1 MNGRSG
7 ERGAGSGKTAVRTP
21 ELGSGASLP
30 APPIHARREISR
42 NRFLTYVEED
52 LSDRHGQPYTYYQ
65 VEARFDAVVVV
76 PLLADG
82 RLVLERIYR
91 HPYRTWLLEFPAG
104 GIEPGEDP
112 LVAAG
117 RELGEE
123 TGYRAG
129 RLTKLGTMEA
139 MPGLLRM
146 RLTYVLAED
155 LSPGAER
162 ALEALEMLQVE
173 ELSVQDAWK
182 AAEETPA
189 SSFLTTGLLY
199 LDRHLRRSP

>member
-1 MNGRSG
+1 MNQ
-7 ERGAGSGKTAVRTP
+7 
-21 ELGSGASLP
+21 LIP
-30 APPIHARREISR
+30 AIHARREISR
-42 NRFLTYVEED
+42 NRILSYIEED
-52 LSDRHGQPYTYYQ
+52 LSDRHGKPYTYYQ
-65 VEARFDAVVVV
+65 VEARFDAVVIV
-76 PLLADG
+76 PLLPDG

-104 GIEPGEDP
+104 GIEPGEEP
-112 LVAAG
+112 LAAAA

-129 RLTKLGTMEA
+129 KLTRLGSMEA

-155 LSPGAER
+155 LQPGAQL
-162 ALEALEMLQVE
+162 ALEAMEMLEVVE
-173 ELSVQDAWK
+173 ATQEQAW
-182 AAEETPA
+182 AHADEPLV

-199 LDRHLRRSP
+199 LSRHLALRGK

>member
-1 MNGRSG
+1 M
-7 ERGAGSGKTAVRTP
+7 RTP
-21 ELGSGASLP
+21 EVL
-30 APPIHARREISR
+30 ARREISR

-52 LSDRHGQPYTYYQ
+52 LVDRHGKPYTYYQ
-65 VEARFDAVVVV
+65 VESKWDAVVVV

-91 HPYRTWLLEFPAG
+91 HPYGRYLLEFPAG

-112 LVAAG
+112 LHAAG

-129 RLTKLGTMEA
+129 KLTRLGTMEA
-139 MPGLLRM
+139 LPGLLRM

-162 ALEALEMLQVE
+162 ALEAMEMLQVE
-173 ELSVQDAWK
+173 ELTRAEAWA
-182 AAEETPA
+182 AAETDPA

-199 LDRHLRRSP
+199 LERAKPA

>member
-1 MNGRSG
+1 MNI
-7 ERGAGSGKTAVRTP
+7 P
-21 ELGSGASLP
+21 E
-30 APPIHARREISR
+30 IFARREISR

-52 LSDRHGQPYTYYQ
+52 LSDRHGKPYTYYQ
-65 VEARFDAVVVV
+65 VEARFDAVVIV
-76 PLLADG
+76 PILADG

-91 HPYRTWLLEFPAG
+91 HPYRRWLIEFPAG

-112 LVAAG
+112 LAAAA

-123 TGYRAG
+123 TGYQAR
-129 RLTKLGTMEA
+129 RLTRLGTMEA

-155 LSPGAER
+155 LRPGATR
-162 ALEALEMLQVE
+162 ALEAMEMLTIAELTE
-173 ELSVQDAWK
+173 EQAW
-182 AAEETPA
+182 AHANENMA

-199 LDRHLRRSP
+199 LGRHRALSASLSSGGKS

>member
-1 MNGRSG
+1 M
-7 ERGAGSGKTAVRTP
+7 KIP
-21 ELGSGASLP
+21 D
-30 APPIHARREISR
+30 IHARREISR

-52 LSDRHGQPYTYYQ
+52 LSDRHGKPYTYYQ
-65 VEARFDAVVVV
+65 VEARFDAVVIV
-76 PLLADG
+76 PILPDG

-91 HPYRTWLLEFPAG
+91 HPYRCWLLEFPAG

-112 LVAAG
+112 LAAAA

-123 TGYRAG
+123 TGYHAHQ
-129 RLTKLGTMEA
+129 LTRLGTMEA

-155 LSPGAER
+155 LHPGATQ
-162 ALEALEMLQVE
+162 ALEAMEMLEIVEVSEAQAWEFAGE
-173 ELSVQDAWK
+173 EL
-182 AAEETPA
+182 A

-199 LDRHLRRSP
+199 LGKHRATSLGGR

>member
-1 MNGRSG
+1 M
-7 ERGAGSGKTAVRTP
+7 P
-21 ELGSGASLP
+21 FPDLP
-30 APPIHARREISR
+30 QIHARREISR

-52 LSDRHGQPYTYYQ
+52 LNDRHGKPYTYYQ
-65 VEARFDAVVVV
+65 VEARFDAVVIV
-76 PLLADG
+76 PVLADG

-91 HPYRTWLLEFPAG
+91 HPYRQWLLEFPAG

-112 LVAAG
+112 LAAAA

-123 TGYRAG
+123 TGFHAG
-129 RLTKLGTMEA
+129 RLTRLGCMEA

-155 LSPGAER
+155 LRPGATK
-162 ALEALEMLQVE
+162 ALEAMEMLEIVE
-173 ELSVQDAWK
+173 VTQAEAWAHTDGEL
-182 AAEETPA
+182 A

-199 LDRHLRRSP
+199 LERYLSNASVQRAACGVRHENHEFRKPNV

>member
-1 MNGRSG
+1 M
-7 ERGAGSGKTAVRTP
+7 KIP
-21 ELGSGASLP
+21 D
-30 APPIHARREISR
+30 IHARREISR

-52 LSDRHGQPYTYYQ
+52 LSDRHGKPYTYYQ
-65 VEARFDAVVVV
+65 VEARFDAVVIV
-76 PLLADG
+76 PILPDG

-91 HPYRTWLLEFPAG
+91 HPYRRWLLEFPAG

-112 LVAAG
+112 LAAAA

-123 TGYRAG
+123 TGYHAHQ
-129 RLTKLGTMEA
+129 LTRLGTIEA

-155 LSPGAER
+155 LRPGATQ
-162 ALEALEMLQVE
+162 ALEAMEMLEIVEVSEAQAWVFADE
-173 ELSVQDAWK
+173 EL
-182 AAEETPA
+182 A

-199 LDRHLRRSP
+199 LSKHRATSLSGR

>member
-1 MNGRSG
+1 MR
-7 ERGAGSGKTAVRTP
+7 P
-21 ELGSGASLP
+21 I
-30 APPIHARREISR
+30 PPIHARREISR

-52 LSDRHGQPYTYYQ
+52 LADRHGKPYTYYQ
-65 VEARFDAVVVV
+65 VEARFDAVVIV

-112 LVAAG
+112 LAAAA

-123 TGYRAG
+123 TGYHAG
-129 RLTKLGTMEA
+129 KLTRLGSMEA

-155 LSPGAER
+155 LQPGATL
-162 ALEALEMLQVE
+162 ALEAMEMLEVVE
-173 ELSVQDAWK
+173 VTQEQAWEH
-182 AAEETPA
+182 AQEPLV

-199 LDRHLRRSP
+199 LGRHLGKGRG

>member
-1 MNGRSG
+1 MSPIPPMPP
-7 ERGAGSGKTAVRTP
+7 ATP
-21 ELGSGASLP
+21 PADLP
-30 APPIHARREISR
+30 IPGITARREISR
-42 NRFLTYVEED
+42 NRFLAYVEED
-52 LSDRHGQPYTYYQ
+52 LTDRHGKPYTYYQ

-91 HPYRTWLLEFPAG
+91 HPYRRWLLEFPAG

-112 LVAAG
+112 LTAAG

-129 RLTKLGTMEA
+129 RLTRLGTMEA

-162 ALEALEMLQVE
+162 ALEAMEMLHVE
-173 ELSVQDAWK
+173 ELTRAQAWT
-182 AAEETPA
+182 AAEEPLA
-189 SSFLTTGLLY
+189 SSFLGTGLLY
-199 LDRHLRRSP
+199 LERARPVAR